1 MSLVLFIFAALLGS
15 VSVSVSAFSNTL
27 SNTFVGRNGETTL
40 KMAVTL
46 DDLPYDYT
54 ALEPHIG
61 EQTLRIHHGKHHAK
75 YVATTND
82 MIKGTDMEGDDAV
95 TIARKAYGNNQGL
108 FNNAGQSF
116 NHKFYWESMKPNGGG
131 MPGAK
136 LMALI
141 EKDFGSY
148 DNFRKEFVTAANTAF
163 GSGWAWLSM
172 TQDGLKVTKSI
183 GADSPLT
190 MDGYTP
196 LLTID
201 VWEHAYYL
209 SYQNMRATYVDTF
222 MDKLVDWSMVEARLP

>member
-1 MSLVLFIFAALLGS
+1 
-15 VSVSVSAFSNTL
+15 
-27 SNTFVGRNGETTL
+27 
-40 KMAVTL
+40 
-46 DDLPYDYT
+46 
-54 ALEPHIG
+54 
-61 EQTLRIHHGKHHAK
+61 
-75 YVATTND
+75 
-82 MIKGTDMEGDDAV
+82 
-95 TIARKAYGNNQGL
+95 
-108 FNNAGQSF
+108 
-116 NHKFYWESMKPNGGG
+116 MKPNGGG

-172 TQDGLKVTKSI
+172 TPDGLKVTKSI

-209 SYQNMRATYVDTF
+209 NYQNMRATYVDTF